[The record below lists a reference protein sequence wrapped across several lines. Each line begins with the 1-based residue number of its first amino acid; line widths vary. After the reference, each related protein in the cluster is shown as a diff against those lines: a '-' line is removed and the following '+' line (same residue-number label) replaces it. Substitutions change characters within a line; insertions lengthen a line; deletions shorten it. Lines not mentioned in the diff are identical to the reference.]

1 MAIMVG
7 ASFLFC
13 LFSLS
18 LSLVDVLVWVAFTAS
33 ITTSDHLAVVHL
45 VLLFSEKY
53 VCSLI
58 PFDVWQS

>member
-13 LFSLS
+13 LFS

-33 ITTSDHLAVVHL
+33 ITTSDQLAVVHL